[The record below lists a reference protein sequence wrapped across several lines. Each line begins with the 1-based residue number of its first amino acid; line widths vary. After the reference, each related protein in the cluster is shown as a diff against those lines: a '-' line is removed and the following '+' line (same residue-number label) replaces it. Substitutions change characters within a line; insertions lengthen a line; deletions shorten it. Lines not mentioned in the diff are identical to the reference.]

1 MLMPSRKIV
10 AIGGGENGRVTTGGA
25 KKPYELYNI
34 DSEIIRLT
42 GKAAPHFLFL
52 GHGQN
57 EIKLE
62 ERYYST
68 MQAIY
73 GDMFSC
79 ESKTIKRAELETQ
92 SSNIQNLIDWA
103 DIIYEGGG
111 DTQSMI
117 ALWKR
122 TGFDKILKNAWMQG
136 KVICGISAGA
146 NCWFKSCSS
155 AALKM
160 QLNDPTA
167 PMINVECL
175 NFINAF
181 FTPHCNIANKNIN
194 RLQHMKESLKNT
206 DMVGIALSNCCAI
219 EIIDNEYRLITDD
232 ASIYGIEAYGLK
244 AYWENEQYF
253 ETRIDASDTFT
264 SLDILLGR
272 TL

>member
-1 MLMPSRKIV
+1 MKSTSRKIV
-10 AIGGGENGRVTTGGA
+10 AIGGGENGRITSNGI
-25 KKPYELYNI
+25 KKPYELRNI

-42 GKAAPHFLFL
+42 GKKTPHFLFL

-57 EIKLE
+57 EVELE
-62 ERYYST
+62 ERYFST
-68 MQAIY
+68 MKAIY
-73 GDMFSC
+73 GDIFGC
-79 ESKTIKRAELETQ
+79 ECKTIKKSDLKASASDVQ
-92 SSNIQNLIDWA
+92 SLINWA

-111 DTQSMI
+111 DTQGMI
-117 ALWKR
+117 ALWQH
-122 TGFDKILKNAWMQG
+122 TGFDKMLENAWMQG

-160 QLNDPTA
+160 QLKDPTA

-181 FTPHCNIANKNIN
+181 FTPHCNIADEHIN

-219 EIIDNEYRLITDD
+219 EIIDDQYRLITDD
-232 ASIYGIEAYGLK
+232 ASNYGIEAYGLK
-244 AYWENEQYF
+244 AYWDKDQYF
-253 ETRIDASDTFT
+253 EKRIDVSDSFASLE
-264 SLDILLGR
+264 SLFGR